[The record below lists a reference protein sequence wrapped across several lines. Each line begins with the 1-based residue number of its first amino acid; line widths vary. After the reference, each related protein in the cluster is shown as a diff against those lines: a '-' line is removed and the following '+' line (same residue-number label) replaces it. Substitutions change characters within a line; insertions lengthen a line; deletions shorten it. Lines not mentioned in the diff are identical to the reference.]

1 MSRDPR
7 LDGELLIPSSCLPLV
22 LLAWSNTWAGVYQ
35 GSESELDHLW
45 KANLAMHRPR
55 LRRCGHACLGALPRV
70 AASHCCAAASWGN
83 DLHRG
88 PAVCPSV
95 LAAVGKVTLTRVV

>member
-1 MSRDPR
+1 MSRGPF
-7 LDGELLIPSSCLPLV
+7 LGGGSLIPSSCLPLL

-55 LRRCGHACLGALPRV
+55 LRCCGTLPRRTPPGCGQ
-70 AASHCCAAASWGN
+70 SPFAAASWGN

-88 PAVCPSV
+88 PAVCPSG
-95 LAAVGKVTLTRVV
+95 LAAAGKVTLTRVV